1 MIEIQVDLR
10 PLFGTVRDQGA
21 RPTCLAFAA
30 SDAHAGLRDGWIP
43 LSCEFAFY
51 QAQRRA
57 GRPPT
62 RGALLSSML
71 DALRHDGQ
79 PKEEGWPYLPAVPDD
94 YGLWKPPASV
104 GACYRRNG
112 LTEGQDLARVIGALN
127 RQRPVMMLT
136 MLSRSFFLPT
146 SNGVVDPADDEQPEP
161 TQRHAVIAVGY
172 GKVNGSPAI
181 LVRNS
186 WGTSWG
192 ADGHAWLTER
202 FLAPRLFAT
211 ANLMEEVDVPSS
223 AAAA

>member
-30 SDAHAGLRDGWIP
+30 SDAHAGLRDGWAP

-62 RGALLSSML
+62 KGALLSAML
-71 DALRHDGQ
+71 DALHHDGQ
-79 PKEEGWPYLPAVPDD
+79 PEEAGWPYLAVVPDD
-94 YGLWKPPASV
+94 HALWKPPGSV
-104 GACYRRNG
+104 GIRYGRNG
-112 LTEGQDLARVIGALN
+112 STGGLDIVRVIAALDR
-127 RQRPVMMLT
+127 RQPVMMLT
-136 MLSRSFFLPT
+136 MLSHSFFLPT
-146 SNGVVDPADDEQPEP
+146 SEGVVDPANDEQPEP
-161 TQRHAVIAVGY
+161 SQRHAVIAVGY
-172 GKVNGSPAI
+172 GKVDGRTAI

-186 WGTSWG
+186 WGASWG
-192 ADGHAWLTER
+192 TEGHAWLTER

-211 ANLMEEVDVPSS
+211 ANLMEEVDVSSS
-223 AAAA
+223 AVAA

>member
-10 PLFGTVRDQGA
+10 SLFGAVRDQGA

-30 SDAHAGLRDGWIP
+30 SDAHAGLRDGWIT

-62 RGALLSSML
+62 RGALLSAML

-79 PKEEGWPYLPAVPDD
+79 PVEQGWPYLATVPDD
-94 YGLWKPPASV
+94 HQLWKPPATM
-104 GACYRRNG
+104 GACYAQNG
-112 LTEGQDLARVIGALN
+112 VTGGRDLAPIIASLDQ
-127 RQRPVMMLT
+127 QRPVILLT

-146 SNGVVDPADDEQPEP
+146 RDGVVDPAAGEQPEP
-161 TQRHAVIAVGY
+161 SQRHAIVAVGH
-172 GKVNGSPAI
+172 GKVDGATAI
-181 LVRNS
+181 LIRNS

-192 ADGHAWLTER
+192 VDGHAWLPKR
-202 FLAPRLFAT
+202 FLVPRLFAT
-211 ANLMEEVDVPSS
+211 ANLMEEVYVSS
-223 AAAA
+223 RTVAA

>member
-62 RGALLSSML
+62 RGALLSAML
-71 DALRHDGQ
+71 EALRHDGQ
-79 PKEEGWPYLPAVPDD
+79 PAEQGWPYLETVPDD
-94 YGLWKPPASV
+94 HQLWQPPTSV
-104 GACYRRNG
+104 GARYGRNG
-112 LTEGQDLARVIGALN
+112 TTAGQDLAGVIATLDL
-127 RQRPVMMLT
+127 QRPVMLLT
-136 MLSRSFFLPT
+136 MLSRSFFLPAA
-146 SNGVVDPADDEQPEP
+146 NGVIDPANDEQPESS
-161 TQRHAVIAVGY
+161 QRHAIVAVGH
-172 GKVNGSPAI
+172 GKVDGATAI
-181 LVRNS
+181 LIRNS

-192 ADGHAWLTER
+192 VAGHAWLTER
-202 FLAPRLFAT
+202 FLTPRLFAT
-211 ANLMEEVDVPSS
+211 ANLMEEVDVSSS